1 MILTTKKQMMD
12 KDKDIKIH
20 LKSPIVLMIPIK
32 KKSILYIPLLLMMD

>member
-1 MILTTKKQMMD
+1 MILITKKQMMD

-32 KKSILYIPLLLMMD
+32 KSILYIPLLLMMD